1 MSNKVPLEDLQRTE
15 STSTSFITC
24 GVNNMPTFNQT
35 ASRFPI
41 CEDVHKY
48 KYESRVKIGQGT
60 YGEVFKVKHRH
71 NNQYVAIKRILLE
84 KEKEGFPLTAIREI
98 KILQLLK
105 NINIVN
111 LIEIC
116 KGETEPNHSRR
127 IAGPT
132 SFYLVLDFCDHDLAG
147 LLANDNVQFNLA
159 EIKSVISQLFNGL
172 SYIHSKKI
180 LHRDMKSANVLIT
193 RLGVLK
199 LADFGLGRMV
209 GDAED
214 GFTNRVVTLWYRPPE
229 LLLGAR
235 KYGPSVDLWGA
246 GCIMAEMWTRSALLP
261 GNSESEQLDLIS
273 KLCGS
278 ITPEVWPSV
287 KQLELFNKL
296 QLMQGQKRRV
306 KDRLSTYMMD
316 SNAHDLLDRLLTLD
330 PSQRINAAD
339 ALHHDFL
346 WSEPLPG
353 DLSRVLSQFNQSMFE
368 YYKNSRRRR
377 NPRPKILKQNRTK
390 VF

>member
-1 MSNKVPLEDLQRTE
+1 
-15 STSTSFITC
+15 
-24 GVNNMPTFNQT
+24 MPTTFNGSIAQ
-35 ASRFPI
+35 RYPI
-41 CEDVHKY
+41 CEDIYKY

-71 NNQYVAIKRILLE
+71 TNQYVAIKRILLE
-84 KEKEGFPLTAIREI
+84 KEKEGFPLTTIREI
-98 KILQLLK
+98 KILQILK
-105 NINIVN
+105 NENIVN

-116 KGETEPNHSRR
+116 RGESQAYHSSGRPP
-127 IAGPT
+127 GPT

-159 EIKSVISQLFNGL
+159 EIKSVIRQLFNGL
-172 SYIHSKKI
+172 CYIHSKKI

-193 RLGVLK
+193 RSGVLK
-199 LADFGLGRMV
+199 LADFGLGRIMNET
-209 GDAED
+209 DENY
-214 GFTNRVVTLWYRPPE
+214 TNRVVTLWYRPPE

-235 KYGPSVDLWGA
+235 RYGPSADLWGA

-261 GNSESEQLDLIS
+261 GNSEAEQLNLIC

-278 ITPEVWPSV
+278 ICPDVWPAV
-287 KQLELFNKL
+287 KQLDLFNKL
-296 QLMQGQKRRV
+296 ELSQGQKRRV
-306 KDRLSTYMMD
+306 KDRLSTFVMD
-316 SNAHDLLDRLLTLD
+316 TNAHDLLDRLLTLD
-330 PSQRINAAD
+330 PCQRIDASD
-339 ALHHDFL
+339 ALNHDFL
-346 WSEPLPG
+346 WTEPLPG

-377 NPRPKILKQNRTK
+377 NPRPKIDKQNRTR